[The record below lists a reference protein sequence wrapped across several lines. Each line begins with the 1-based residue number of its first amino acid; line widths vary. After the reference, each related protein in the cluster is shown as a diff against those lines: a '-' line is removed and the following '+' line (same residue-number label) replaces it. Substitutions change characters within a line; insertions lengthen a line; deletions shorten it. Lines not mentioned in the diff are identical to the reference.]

1 MGFRHAWRQDK
12 IQFAP
17 KHVQATLQG
26 GGGSV
31 TIWECVSYARKYAQN
46 RQKYI

>member
-12 IQFAP
+12 I
-17 KHVQATLQG
+17 QATLQG